1 MNREMAAGAWRRRLD
16 IFRRSRIAVRIGA
29 LSTLL
34 LGALVVSLVFMAFD
48 LLATQR
54 RVERASSL
62 FHQLEIAAAA
72 QHHFDEMRYWMT
84 DLSVSLLTLSERRA
98 REARAELEADLAR
111 IAGFAPEVAA
121 SIRNETQAYF
131 DLALQ
136 AADAYTEERRVIGN
150 SHLAAARTHSD
161 AVGEALSALILQ
173 LEHETNEARE
183 RAGSAARAAVARSG
197 VAALFIVLGGA
208 VLTLLVLRSILQPL
222 GRIDRA
228 MAGLSAGLAAV
239 DLPPEGDDEL
249 GRMARTLRLFRDSQ
263 AERRRLEAAAERH
276 RQTIR
281 TAIETIPDGFALYDA
296 DDRLVLVN
304 GRFVEL
310 FPEIADLA
318 VPGTPLIDILRAQV
332 ARGAADM
339 RGLSAE
345 DWIAERLEHHRDPHG
360 LVEFRR
366 AAGAMFRI
374 SKRKTP
380 DGGTVAVYIDISDLI
395 RRQDELEQ
403 ARAGA
408 EAANEAKSRFLASMS
423 HELRTPLN
431 AIIGYSEILIE
442 DAADLGQEHFVTDLE
457 KIMAA
462 GRHLLSLINDVL
474 DLSKIEAG
482 KMEVYIERFDLP
494 RLLADVETTVQPLVA
509 KNGNR
514 LTLDVEVE
522 PAEVET
528 DKTKLRQNLF
538 NLLSNAAKFTEGGEI
553 VLSVRRRAE
562 KEEDWLDIA
571 VTDTGIGMTEAQ
583 QAKLFQAFSQADS
596 STTRNY
602 GGTGLGLAITKAFVQ
617 MLGGTISAE
626 SAAGRGSTFRFSI
639 PAVASR
645 AAQEQAPDQADS
657 PAGER
662 GTVLVIDDDPV
673 CRKMLAEAIRKG
685 GFSVREAD
693 GGTAG
698 LAIARDCRPDAIVL
712 DVIMPEQ
719 DGWAVLHEIKS
730 DDRLCEIPVVLATV
744 VQDREMG
751 LAFGAVEHLTK
762 PVDPAKLL
770 ETLESVANG
779 RGRDVLVVDDDP
791 STRTLCRRILT
802 REGWVV
808 REAADGERGL
818 EQLRARRPT
827 LMLLDLMM
835 PGIDGFD
842 LLERLQSMP
851 DLAELPVIV
860 ITSKDLTRDEI
871 AWLQDRTSEV
881 VRKGLRGR
889 TDLLAAVQR
898 HVRQKTVA

>member
-1 MNREMAAGAWRRRLD
+1 MPETAAGGWRGWLRVLRG
-16 IFRRSRIAVRIGA
+16 SRIPLRVIS

-34 LGALVVSLVFMAFD
+34 LGALVVSLAFMTFD

-54 RVERASSL
+54 RVDRASSL
-62 FHQLEIAAAA
+62 FHRLEIAAAA

-98 REARAELEADLAR
+98 REAQAELEADLRR
-111 IAGFAPEVAA
+111 IAAFAPGVAA
-121 SIRNETQAYF
+121 SIRGEAQAYF

-150 SHLAAARTHSD
+150 SYLAAARTHSD
-161 AVGEALSALILQ
+161 AVGEALSTLIGQ
-173 LEHETNEARE
+173 LERETDEARVL
-183 RAGSAARAAVARSG
+183 AGSAASASVVRAG
-197 VAALFIVLGGA
+197 VAVVLIVLCGA
-208 VLTLLVLRSILQPL
+208 VLTFLVLRSILQPL

-228 MAGLSAGLAAV
+228 MAGLGAGALDV
-239 DLPPEGDDEL
+239 DLPPEGEDEL

-263 AERRRLEAAAERH
+263 VERRRLEAAAERQ
-276 RQTIR
+276 RQTLR
-281 TAIETIPDGFALYDA
+281 TAIETIPDGFALHDA

-304 GRFVEL
+304 RRFLEM

-318 VPGTPLIDILRAQV
+318 RPGTALVDILRAQV
-332 ARGAADM
+332 DRGAADLG
-339 RGLSAE
+339 GLSAE
-345 DWIAERLEHHRDPHG
+345 DWIAERLEQHRNPQG
-360 LVEFRR
+360 VVELRR
-366 AAGAMFRI
+366 AAGAMIRI

-380 DGGTVAVYIDISDLI
+380 DGGTVSVYGDISDLI
-395 RRQDELEQ
+395 RRQEDLEE

-431 AIIGYSEILIE
+431 AIIGYSEMLIE
-442 DAADLGQEHFVTDLE
+442 DAADLGQAHFVADLE

-462 GRHLLSLINDVL
+462 GRHLLALINDVL

-482 KMEVYIERFDLP
+482 KMEVYVEKFDLAA
-494 RLLADVETTVQPLVA
+494 LLADVETTVQPLIA
-509 KNGNR
+509 RNRNR
-514 LTLDVEVE
+514 LRLDV
-522 PAEVET
+522 PAETGDVET

-538 NLLSNAAKFTEGGEI
+538 NLLSNAAKFTEDGEI
-553 VLSVRRRAE
+553 VLSVRRHAE
-562 KEEDWLDIA
+562 NGRDWLDFA
-571 VTDTGIGMTEAQ
+571 VSDTGIGMTEAQ
-583 QAKLFQAFSQADS
+583 QGRLFQAFSQADS

-617 MLGGTISAE
+617 MLGGTIGVESAE
-626 SAAGRGSTFRFSI
+626 GRGSTFRFRI
-639 PAVASR
+639 PAVSPRVAEQGVDGQAQP
-645 AAQEQAPDQADS
+645 AA
-657 PAGER
+657 GR

-673 CRKMLAEAIRKG
+673 ARRRLADAVREG

-693 GGTAG
+693 GGASG
-698 LAIARDCRPDAIVL
+698 LAIARDKRPDVIVL

-719 DGWAVLHEIKS
+719 DGWSVLHEIKS
-730 DDRLCEIPVVLATV
+730 DDRLCEIPVILATV
-744 VQDREMG
+744 VPDREMG

-762 PVDPAKLL
+762 PVDPGKLL
-770 ETLESVANG
+770 QVLAAVADG
-779 RGRDVLVVDDDP
+779 SGRDVLVIDDDP
-791 STRTLCRRILT
+791 STRMLCRRILT

-818 EQLRARRPT
+818 EQLQARRPT
-827 LMLLDLMM
+827 LVLLDLMM
-835 PGIDGFD
+835 PGMDGFE

-851 DLAELPVIV
+851 RLSEVPVIV

-889 TDLLAAVQR
+889 ADLLAAVER
-898 HVRQKTVA
+898 HVRHKSVA

>member
-1 MNREMAAGAWRRRLD
+1 MNPDAAAGAWRRRLD
-16 IFRRSRIAVRIGA
+16 VFRRSRVAVRIGA
-29 LSTLL
+29 LSALL
-34 LGALVVSLVFMAFD
+34 LGALVISLAFMAFD

-54 RVERASSL
+54 RVDRASSL
-62 FHQLEIAAAA
+62 FHQLEIAATA

-98 REARAELEADLAR
+98 REARAELEADLGR
-111 IAGFAPEVAA
+111 IAAFAPEVAA
-121 SIRNETQAYF
+121 NIRSEADAYF
-131 DLALQ
+131 GLALQ
-136 AADAYTEERRVIGN
+136 AADSYTEERRVIGN
-150 SHLAAARTHSD
+150 SHLAAARMHSD
-161 AVGEALSALILQ
+161 AVGEALATLIGR
-173 LEHETNEARE
+173 LERETEEARD
-183 RAGSAARAAVARSG
+183 RAGSAARSAVLRAG
-197 VAALFIVLGGA
+197 VAAVLIVLGGA

-228 MAGLSAGLAAV
+228 MAGLGAGAPDV
-239 DLPPEGDDEL
+239 DLPPEGEDEL

-263 AERRRLEAAAERH
+263 AERRRLEAAAERQ
-276 RQTIR
+276 RQMIR

-304 GRFVEL
+304 ERFLEI

-318 VPGTPLIDILRAQV
+318 VPGTPFNDIVRAE
-332 ARGAADM
+332 AERGAADM
-339 RGLSAE
+339 LGLGTE
-345 DWIAERLEHHRDPHG
+345 DWIAARLEHQRNPQG
-360 LVEFRR
+360 AIELRR
-366 AAGAMFRI
+366 AAGAMIRI

-380 DGGTVAVYIDISDLI
+380 DGGTVAVYSDISDLI
-395 RRQDELEQ
+395 RRQEELEE

-431 AIIGYSEILIE
+431 AIIGYSEMLIE
-442 DAADLGQEHFVTDLE
+442 DATGTGQEHVVTDLE

-482 KMEVYIERFDLP
+482 KMELYIERFDLP
-494 RLLADVETTVQPLVA
+494 HLLADVETTVQPLIA

-514 LTLDVEVE
+514 LRLEVE
-522 PAEVET
+522 AGSAEIET

-538 NLLSNAAKFTEGGEI
+538 NLLSNAAKFTQNGEI
-553 VLSVRRRAE
+553 VLSARRRT
-562 KEEDWLDIA
+562 EEGGDWLDFA
-571 VTDTGIGMTEAQ
+571 VADTGIGMTEAQ
-583 QAKLFQAFSQADS
+583 QARLFQAFSQADS

-617 MLGGTISAE
+617 MLGGTISVE
-626 SAAGRGSTFRFSI
+626 SAKGRGSTFRFSI
-639 PAVASR
+639 PAVSPRERQQPA
-645 AAQEQAPDQADS
+645 EVAPA
-657 PAGER
+657 PAGDR
-662 GTVLVIDDDPV
+662 GTVLVIDDDP
-673 CRKMLAEAIRKG
+673 CARKSLADAIREG
-685 GFSVREAD
+685 GFSVRAAN
-693 GGTAG
+693 GGAAG
-698 LAIARDCRPDAIVL
+698 LAIARETAPAAIVL

-730 DDRLCEIPVVLATV
+730 DDRLCEIPVILATV
-744 VQDREMG
+744 VSDREMG
-751 LAFGAVEHLTK
+751 LALGAVEHLTK

-770 ETLESVANG
+770 QALASVADG
-779 RGRDVLVVDDDP
+779 SGRDVLVVDDDP
-791 STRTLCRRILT
+791 STRNLCRRILT
-802 REGWVV
+802 REGWLV

-818 EQLRARRPT
+818 EQLQARRPT

-835 PGIDGFD
+835 PGMDGFE

-851 DLAELPVIV
+851 ALADLPVIV

-889 TDLLAAVQR
+889 TDLLRAVQR
-898 HVRQKTVA
+898 HVGTRTLA